1 MSQKIKSPKS
11 SNNNNSTTTSNNN
24 NNKNNNLNNKN
35 NTLITGKKNS
45 YILSTTIGKG
55 TFGKVKLTYN
65 ASNSSELYACKILEK
80 ANIKDKDDAIRC
92 EREMNIIKN
101 LQHINCVKTY
111 EIISSNTNYY
121 IIMDYCSKGE
131 LFNYI
136 VKHHHL
142 SNDIS
147 AFFYYQI
154 INGIEYIHSKGVC
167 HRDLKPENL
176 LLKNN
181 LIIKIID
188 FGLSNY
194 FSDNVATNNNNLLI
208 TPCGSPCYASPE
220 MVMGKKYNGFK
231 IDIWS
236 SGIILYAM
244 LCGYLPFEEG
254 EVDDGNE
261 RLFKNIVSCNV
272 EYPKEFIGNAA
283 RDLLMKILVRDP
295 KKRINIEDIKK
306 HKFYL
311 RGKKI
316 FENRFNINPE
326 KDISNRQNNNNNN
339 NKNESDNN
347 NNNNNDNLIEKKH
360 IYIKT
365 EENNLNTHLRYNSNN
380 ASNKDNFMN
389 NFNNNNLVKNHQINN
404 KKFINNNLII
414 KEILKRI
421 RNDIPEN
428 IKKRQNYQKNNYYIN
443 TQFNKNSH
451 RYNISNNLDNFNI
464 NFNNNMNHN
473 IRLNSISPIHSN
485 ILSETENRNNM
496 VILNNYNITTN
507 NNINNNNNL
516 LNSNPQHYPK
526 YQNKSRPKTS
536 NNNNNNNNNYN
547 RNDFI
552 SNRTNFIFRE
562 RFRNKISNL
571 DFNLMS
577 NNFRANNN
585 LNINNNNN
593 NDNNNN
599 KNKKNQKQQT
609 NSMNSTS
616 KQASTDPN
624 NNIIINVNMIKP
636 KIILDEKIN
645 NNSNKNSSNSKNNNT
660 SDNKR
665 LSDRYNNFVAL
676 TTNYRKNNNIK
687 NYNIIRPI
695 TEVYNNNILNKFNIK
710 HNANHNLNHKIKPDI
725 NKVIMN
731 IKEQIKKLNHNI
743 TKIKH

>member
-194 FSDNVATNNNNLLI
+194 FTDNIATNNNNLLI

-295 KKRINIEDIKK
+295 KKRINIEYIKK

-326 KDISNRQNNNNNN
+326 KDISNRQNNNN
-339 NKNESDNN
+339 KSESD
-347 NNNNNDNLIEKKH
+347 NNNDNLIEKKH

-365 EENNLNTHLRYNSNN
+365 EENNLNTHLKYNSNN

-421 RNDIPEN
+421 RNTNQME
-428 IKKRQNYQKNNYYIN
+428 KKIIELK
-443 TQFNKNSH
+443 
-451 RYNISNNLDNFNI
+451 
-464 NFNNNMNHN
+464 
-473 IRLNSISPIHSN
+473 
-485 ILSETENRNNM
+485 
-496 VILNNYNITTN
+496 VIYHL
-507 NNINNNNNL
+507 NL
-516 LNSNPQHYPK
+516 L
-526 YQNKSRPKTS
+526 
-536 NNNNNNNNNYN
+536 
-547 RNDFI
+547 I
-552 SNRTNFIFRE
+552 
-562 RFRNKISNL
+562 KIL
-571 DFNLMS
+571 
-577 NNFRANNN
+577 
-585 LNINNNNN
+585 I
-593 NDNNNN
+593 
-599 KNKKNQKQQT
+599 
-609 NSMNSTS
+609 
-616 KQASTDPN
+616 
-624 NNIIINVNMIKP
+624 
-636 KIILDEKIN
+636 
-645 NNSNKNSSNSKNNNT
+645 
-660 SDNKR
+660 
-665 LSDRYNNFVAL
+665 
-676 TTNYRKNNNIK
+676 
-687 NYNIIRPI
+687 
-695 TEVYNNNILNKFNIK
+695 
-710 HNANHNLNHKIKPDI
+710 
-725 NKVIMN
+725 
-731 IKEQIKKLNHNI
+731 
-743 TKIKH
+743 